1 MSYRKMFL
9 NLKCEIVG
17 NYNMPKKLWAAGRTD
32 PNYRKAQLQIN
43 LIESGKLEAIAFVIL
58 MNKDN
63 NVFIRY
69 RTSF

>member
-32 PNYRKAQLQIN
+32 PNYRKA
-43 LIESGKLEAIAFVIL
+43 
-58 MNKDN
+58 
-63 NVFIRY
+63 
-69 RTSF
+69 